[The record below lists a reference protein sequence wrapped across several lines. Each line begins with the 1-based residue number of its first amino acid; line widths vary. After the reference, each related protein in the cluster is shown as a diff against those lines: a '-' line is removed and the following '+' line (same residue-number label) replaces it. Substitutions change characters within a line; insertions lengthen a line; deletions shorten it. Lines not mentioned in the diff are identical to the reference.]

1 MAPYSSRFRL
11 IRDISSVCLNAA
23 DLKISLAKTIW
34 VFFRR
39 TVVQW
44 KFLSFQPAK
53 VYCMQGLQKN
63 YFRLYRRTTF
73 CLKKTMF
80 YERVDFL
87 AKF

>member
-11 IRDISSVCLNAA
+11 IRDISSVCLNA
-23 DLKISLAKTIW
+23 AKTIW